1 MCDENACERCWRF
14 AVECCGSAA
23 LCESRLERAD
33 ASAPAV
39 RSVRDDARD
48 DEGPLVGIVVVE
60 QDKSKTGK
68 TY

>member
-1 MCDENACERCWRF
+1 M
-14 AVECCGSAA
+14 S
-23 LCESRLERAD
+23 ESRLERAD